1 MIPSTVHHRLSAK
14 CYARHFAIAPHL
26 SLSNH
31 LSRSHDE
38 VLRSGEAR
46 QNVPA
51 PHIQQNT
58 SHPSKRGRKGE
69 NNAPDPFPLANRRL
83 L

>member
-1 MIPSTVHHRLSAK
+1 MDFQHDQGATISHRLSA
-14 CYARHFAIAPHL
+14 RHLVIATPL

-38 VLRSGEAR
+38 VLRSGEAG

-51 PHIQQNT
+51 PHIQHNT
-58 SHPSKRGRKGE
+58 THPSKTQQKGE
-69 NNAPDPFPLANRRL
+69 K
-83 L
+83 